1 MSNWLFAFRCHNVR
15 CKQRWNVPMGQS
27 RLQARFI
34 QIVTPLWPVR
44 IHASEHVRKRV
55 LEMAMIMRKAQPL
68 YKRTRSCLN
77 NCLET
82 SVSTAWSIH
91 SLTATVS
98 GKSSWHVF
106 PYQVVN
112 NPQHNKQNS
121 CNTSVLSYLKVPHFP
136 KNVALGNNEM
146 RERGRHIKVLEKNSK
161 SGRACKDVR
170 HSFHYYH

>member
-1 MSNWLFAFRCHNVR
+1 
-15 CKQRWNVPMGQS
+15 MGQP

-34 QIVTPLWPVR
+34 QIVTPLWHVR

-55 LEMAMIMRKAQPL
+55 LEMAMIMRKVQPL

-98 GKSSWHVF
+98 GQK
-106 PYQVVN
+106 
-112 NPQHNKQNS
+112 
-121 CNTSVLSYLKVPHFP
+121 
-136 KNVALGNNEM
+136 
-146 RERGRHIKVLEKNSK
+146 
-161 SGRACKDVR
+161 
-170 HSFHYYH
+170 